1 MDEGARKIYEND
13 MGYDMTNKEAGRL
26 PSHDNGMN
34 LNTKSNIHF
43 DKNERGKITNLNS
56 NFNENTKPLM
66 TTIRSNNE
74 DRTKSNSKEPDND
87 NDFLAL
93 SVDDPTTKTLSSRLY
108 SKHTFRG
115 IGGGTINTSNDSNI
129 TERSPLLADFSKE
142 QSFTSTSTTE
152 GAYGTNIDPGDTYA
166 YKEKS
171 IRGWG
176 YDEFSGETNENDYHD
191 VSKQNDEIGE
201 NEQQIDTTDPLQRS
215 RHFCKKNQLTKVE
228 IDKIAM
234 GRLILSAMFC
244 TVFMTFEFVGGC
256 IADST
261 AIQTDAAHLF
271 ADLIALGIAMS
282 SIWISTKAPT
292 DGMSYGYLRAEVIGA
307 FVNIITIYVLNVV
320 LIIVAMKQ
328 IVECSIKGMDE
339 WNKASDLKPRT
350 MLYVSGAGV
359 AINFVMGVV
368 LHQPGHSHGAKAKNF
383 SNTSAIETG
392 EPAKKE
398 RLSINVRA
406 MWIHV
411 ATDLFQSLLV
421 FIAAIIIDIYPDYK
435 IIDPIATVIGAILV
449 TGMTWPILKDVLNI
463 LMQGT
468 PEGITV
474 KDIDDLLVT
483 VQGVYSSHQLRIW
496 AITTDKFAVSGHI
509 LISPDMDTQ
518 DILKS
523 ATQTVQGKYNFFDAA
538 LQVELPKE
546 GGAEGECHML
556 CD

>member
-1 MDEGARKIYEND
+1 MDEEARKIYEND
-13 MGYDMTNKEAGRL
+13 MGYDMTNNETGSL

-34 LNTKSNIHF
+34 LNIKSNIHF
-43 DKNERGKITNLNS
+43 DQNEKGRITNLNS

-74 DRTKSNSKEPDND
+74 VRTKSNSKKTDND
-87 NDFLAL
+87 QDFLASSL
-93 SVDDPTTKTLSSRLY
+93 DNRRAETLSTRLLN
-108 SKHTFRG
+108 KLTFRG
-115 IGGGTINTSNDSNI
+115 IGGKTINTSNDSNI

-142 QSFTSTSTTE
+142 QSCTSTSTTE
-152 GAYGTNIDPGDTYA
+152 GAYGTNIDPGDPYA
-166 YKEKS
+166 DKEKS
-171 IRGWG
+171 IRGSG
-176 YDEFSGETNENDYHD
+176 YDEFSGDTNKNDYRD
-191 VSKQNDEIGE
+191 VSKQNDEIGG
-201 NEQQIDTTDPLQRS
+201 NEQQIDTNDPLQRS
-215 RHFCKKNQLTKVE
+215 RHFCKKNKRTKVE

-234 GRLILSAMFC
+234 RNLFWSAILC
-244 TVFMTFEFVGGC
+244 TVFMIAELVGGC
-256 IADST
+256 YAGSW

-307 FVNIITIYVLNVV
+307 FVSVILIWVLNIA
-320 LIIVAMKQ
+320 LIIVAITQ
-328 IVECSIKGMDE
+328 IATYGMTYGKNSYNIKSI
-339 WNKASDLKPRT
+339 P
-350 MLYVSGAGV
+350 MLITSGVGV
-359 AINFVMGVV
+359 VINIVMGVL
-368 LHQPGHSHGAKAKNF
+368 LHQPGHSHGAKAKNS

-392 EPAKKE
+392 EPVKKE
-398 RLSINVRA
+398 RMSISVSA
-406 MWIHV
+406 MWYHA
-411 ATDLFQSLLV
+411 ATDLFQSVLV
-421 FIAAIIIDIYPDYK
+421 FIAAIIIYNYEQYEIA
-435 IIDPIATVIGAILV
+435 DPIATIIGAILV

-509 LISPDMDTQ
+509 VISPDMDTQ
-518 DILKS
+518 DILKR
-523 ATQTVQGKYNFFDAA
+523 ATQMVQGKYNFFDAA

>member
-191 VSKQNDEIGE
+191 VSKQNDEIRE
-201 NEQQIDTTDPLQRS
+201 NEQQIVTTDPLQRS
-215 RHFCKKNQLTKVE
+215 RHFCKKNQRTEVE

-234 GRLILSAMFC
+234 KKLFFSAILC
-244 TVFMTFEFVGGC
+244 TVFMIAEIYGGC
-256 IADST
+256 KAGST

-307 FVNIITIYVLNVV
+307 FVSVILIWVLNLA
-320 LIIVAMKQ
+320 LIIVAIIKIATYGMTYGENSYDIERIPMLITSSVGVVIN
-328 IVECSIKGMDE
+328 IVMV
-339 WNKASDLKPRT
+339 W
-350 MLYVSGAGV
+350 
-359 AINFVMGVV
+359 V
-368 LHQPGHSHGAKAKNF
+368 LHQAGHSHGAKAKKS

-392 EPAKKE
+392 EPAKQE
-398 RLSINVRA
+398 RMNINVSA
-406 MWIHV
+406 MWYHA
-411 ATDLFQSLLV
+411 ATDLFQSFLV
-421 FIAAIIIDIYPDYK
+421 FIAAIIIYNYEQYEIA
-435 IIDPIATVIGAILV
+435 DPIATIIGAILV

-509 LISPDMDTQ
+509 VISPDMDTQ
-518 DILKS
+518 DILKR
-523 ATQTVQGKYNFFDAA
+523 ATQMVQGKYNFFDAA